1 MLLTL
6 TLPIHYDKINGA
18 SDESDDDNSVIFISD
33 DEDLDEPGAL
43 QSLKGGVLPIDINT
57 MYSVCLLGTGGQ
69 DYVALNNLE
78 STLRSDQ
85 LNMFDEELNSNEE
98 GLGDEHNW
106 TAFKKRFASPL
117 SKTSMVA
124 IIADAVKDSP
134 TGMSSRRILGIFKSH
149 LELIDHNDGLDDI
162 LSGPNGLLRTNLL
175 DILLA
180 AAKLTTRCDALEMK
194 KLYQPGVNEAKVA
207 ETVVADVVQT
217 LTTLTRFQ
225 HIMWNPNSFDW
236 SLKGLSVETL
246 SIFSETL
253 DVLVKTMTFV
263 KEGVKSDT
271 FNVAVIMSRCLA
283 STIFQAGSPPVKPS
297 SSVEH
302 DTWKTFP
309 LPNEWQTDFEK
320 KLSLKAY
327 NLCVACCVS
336 GFSGWEIEEFSVD
349 KLRSRNDDTNFF
361 GVTFANCHVAGKF
374 RYKHIFK
381 SIVWGEC

>member
-1 MLLTL
+1 MI
-6 TLPIHYDKINGA
+6 LPAHNNQINNA
-18 SDESDDDNSVIFISD
+18 SDESDDDNSIIFISD
-33 DEDLDEPGAL
+33 DEDLEEPGAL
-43 QSLKGGVLPIDINT
+43 QSLKGGVLPVDINT

-78 STLRSDQ
+78 STLRSNQ
-85 LNMFDEELNSNEE
+85 LNLVDEEQSSNEE

-106 TAFKKRFASPL
+106 AAFKKHFASPL

-124 IIADAVKDSP
+124 IIADVVKDSP
-134 TGMSSRRILGIFKSH
+134 PGMSSRRILGIFKSH
-149 LELIDHNDGLDDI
+149 LKLIDHNDGLDDI
-162 LSGPNGLLRTNLL
+162 LSGANGLFRTNLL

-180 AAKLTTRCDALEMK
+180 TTKLTTRCDALEMK

-207 ETVVADVVQT
+207 KTIVADVVQT

-236 SLKGLSVETL
+236 SLKGVSVETL

-253 DVLVKTMTFV
+253 DVLVNTMTSV

-271 FNVAVIMSRCLA
+271 FNVAVVMSRYLA
-283 STIFQAGSPPVKPS
+283 STIFQAGSPPAKPN
-297 SSVEH
+297 SSVEY

-309 LPNEWQTDFEK
+309 LPNEWQTDFER

-336 GFSGWEIEEFSVD
+336 GFSGWEVEEFRLD
-349 KLRSRNDDTNFF
+349 KLRSRDDDTNFF
-361 GVTFANCHVAGKF
+361 GVTFANRHVVGEF
-374 RYKHIFK
+374 RYIPLL
-381 SIVWGEC
+381 INCLRLLTI

>member
-1 MLLTL
+1 MI
-6 TLPIHYDKINGA
+6 LPAHNNQINNA
-18 SDESDDDNSVIFISD
+18 SDESDDDNSIIFISD
-33 DEDLDEPGAL
+33 DEDLEEPGAL

-78 STLRSDQ
+78 STLQSNQ
-85 LNMFDEELNSNEE
+85 LNLFDEKQSSNEE
-98 GLGDEHNW
+98 GLGDEDNW
-106 TAFKKRFASPL
+106 TAFKKHFASPL

-124 IIADAVKDSP
+124 IIADVVKDSLP
-134 TGMSSRRILGIFKSH
+134 APGMSSRRILGIFKSH
-149 LELIDHNDGLDDI
+149 LKLIDHNDGLDDI
-162 LSGPNGLLRTNLL
+162 LSGPNGQLRTNLL

-180 AAKLTTRCDALEMK
+180 TTKLTTRCDALEMK

-207 ETVVADVVQT
+207 KTIVADVVQT

-236 SLKGLSVETL
+236 SLKGVSVETL

-253 DVLVKTMTFV
+253 DVLVKTMGLV
-263 KEGVKSDT
+263 KEGAKSDT

-302 DTWKTFP
+302 DMWKTFP

-336 GFSGWEIEEFSVD
+336 GFSGWETEEFSVD

-361 GVTFANCHVAGKF
+361 GVTFANRHVVGEF
-374 RYKHIFK
+374 RYMHTF
-381 SIVWGEC
+381 